1 MGKGIGMA
9 AGSPSI
15 ICGKIDSTAD
25 IDFWQALA
33 LAALPHASPQ
43 LESQRPNIELVQLIT
58 YPPPKLHV
66 FLHKDKTQITIM
78 ATTISQPA
86 STHLGSPSKRTN
98 DRPTKRKEKRSDIWT
113 SLLRQTRQAQARN
126 RNNAV
131 ANRQIVVC
139 GGSPDDQRQFLS
151 TISRPPPPAPP
162 SRNRDQKDQ
171 KQKGQLNLSNR
182 YAYGYGHV
190 TLYSSTQAGTGGAS
204 FGQEAEE
211 AAKLE
216 AHTIAEPEAAYEPV
230 LRRLLVPRTE
240 EATAEQGQDDD
251 DMLGSDGQTEE
262 EGRRPAVAIL
272 LSWREPWNFLS
283 KLRVW
288 LQLLAKAIV
297 PNARPEEDILE
308 LLKESKIGI
317 NVVIQHVEAQQDLER
332 DGWQEETFDYV
343 AQVLRTSILPLHPLT
358 TLLFTSSSAPP
369 QQPGSNLT
377 EAQKTLYQSLSLD
390 LATLGHRATAGGA
403 PAKAEDLLPKHNVV
417 DRMNIVVPQGW
428 DSAGKIR
435 LLSENFSPEDVLTAW
450 QQDLSHPVITFT
462 DPNEKETPSPDDSQA
477 ADGATQPSDEQEVY
491 ASAVSPIDGDGD
503 SPPVSPSKLPP
514 SAIRSFETQ
523 IKDPNAHKRPQPP
536 AITVVTR
543 GNQEFLKEMKI
554 ELDNLAV
561 KDRER
566 GDTNRSTSG
575 GTNSRAAGVG
585 VPSGEST
592 GALNDLGDVS
602 FNVGGV
608 SYNTVS
614 AEAAIERLKRPSQQ
628 QQLPQQQ
635 QQQAMDGTASN
646 SPRSGT
652 PRQPR
657 REDRDQ
663 VATPTS
669 GKGDFPSE
677 DLEKYFASLAK
688 KAGAGAGD
696 SRSATPSRS

>member
-1 MGKGIGMA
+1 M
-9 AGSPSI
+9 
-15 ICGKIDSTAD
+15 
-25 IDFWQALA
+25 
-33 LAALPHASPQ
+33 
-43 LESQRPNIELVQLIT
+43 
-58 YPPPKLHV
+58 
-66 FLHKDKTQITIM
+66 QI
-78 ATTISQPA
+78 
-86 STHLGSPSKRTN
+86 GSPSKRTN
-98 DRPTKRKEKRSDIWT
+98 DRPAKRKEKRSDIWT

-139 GGSPDDQRQFLS
+139 GGSPDDQREFLS

-162 SRNRDQKDQ
+162 SRNRDQRDQ

-190 TLYSSTQAGTGGAS
+190 VLYSSTQVGTGGAS
-204 FGQEAEE
+204 FAQEAEE

-230 LRRLLVPRTE
+230 LRRLLAPRTE
-240 EATAEQGQDDD
+240 DATVEQKEDDQ

-262 EGRRPAVAIL
+262 GRRPAVVIL

-343 AQVLRTSILPLHPLT
+343 AQILRTSILPLHPLT

-369 QQPGSNLT
+369 QQPGANLT
-377 EAQKTLYQSLSLD
+377 EAQKTLYQSLDLD
-390 LATLGHRATAGGA
+390 LATLGPRATAGGA

-428 DSAGKIR
+428 DSVGKIR
-435 LLSENFSPEDVLTAW
+435 LLSENFSPEEVLTAW
-450 QQDLSHPVITFT
+450 QQDLSQPVITFT
-462 DPNEKETPSPDDSQA
+462 DPNAKETNPADETQVTDEAKDPSE
-477 ADGATQPSDEQEVY
+477 EQEVY

-523 IKDPNAHKRPQPP
+523 IQDPNAHKRPKPP

-543 GNQEFLKEMKI
+543 GNQEFLREMKV
-554 ELDNLAV
+554 ELDNLAS

-566 GDTNRSTSG
+566 GDNNRSTS

-628 QQLPQQQ
+628 Q
-635 QQQAMDGTASN
+635 ATEGAVSN

-663 VATPTS
+663 SSTPTS
-669 GKGDFPSE
+669 GKSDFPSE

-688 KAGAGAGD
+688 KAGAGD
-696 SRSATPSRS
+696 SRSGTPSRP

>member
-1 MGKGIGMA
+1 
-9 AGSPSI
+9 
-15 ICGKIDSTAD
+15 
-25 IDFWQALA
+25 
-33 LAALPHASPQ
+33 
-43 LESQRPNIELVQLIT
+43 
-58 YPPPKLHV
+58 
-66 FLHKDKTQITIM
+66 M
-78 ATTISQPA
+78 ATTLSQPGSA
-86 STHLGSPSKRTN
+86 PFGSPSKRPN

-139 GGSPDDQRQFLS
+139 GGSPDDQREFLT

-162 SRNRDQKDQ
+162 SRNRDQRDQ

-240 EATAEQGQDDD
+240 EATAEQADDD
-251 DMLGSDGQTEE
+251 QDMLGTEGQTE

-308 LLKESKIGI
+308 LLKESKISI

-358 TLLFTSSSAPP
+358 TLIFTSSSAPA
-369 QQPGSNLT
+369 QQPGSNLSET
-377 EAQKTLYQSLSLD
+377 QKTLYQSLDLD
-390 LATLGHRATAGGA
+390 LATLGPRATAGGA

-417 DRMNIVVPQGW
+417 DRMNIIVPQGW

-450 QQDLSHPVITFT
+450 QKDLSHPVITFE
-462 DPNEKETPSPDDSQA
+462 DPNEKEANSADENA
-477 ADGATQPSDEQEVY
+477 ATNGADQTSEEQEEVY
-491 ASAVSPIDGDGD
+491 ASAVSPIAGDGD

-523 IKDPNAHKRPQPP
+523 IQDPNAHKRPQPP
-536 AITVVTR
+536 TISVVTR
-543 GNQEFLKEMKI
+543 GDQEFLREMKI
-554 ELDNLAV
+554 ELDNLASR
-561 KDRER
+561 DRER
-566 GDTNRSTSG
+566 SDTNRSTSG
-575 GTNSRAAGVG
+575 PNSRAAGVG

-628 QQLPQQQ
+628 QQQQQQ
-635 QQQAMDGTASN
+635 QQQATEGAASN
-646 SPRSGT
+646 SPRAGT

-663 VATPTS
+663 SSTPTS

-688 KAGAGAGD
+688 KAGGASD
-696 SRSATPSRS
+696 SRSATPSRP